1 MGNLVTRIGLH
12 RHAYQ
17 AGPGPATVTQHAV
30 TASVQGMS
38 GPTILPVSGGVTTI
52 AADGAPFYNSGYSFG
67 YQARQLGAGAMPL
80 LLPPRAAQLDLTDP
94 TSWDRPVTWCGVS

>member
-1 MGNLVTRIGLH
+1 MGNYVSRVLD

-17 AGPGPATVTQHAV
+17 AGAGPRLVTQHAI
-30 TASVQGMS
+30 TASVQGPS
-38 GPTILPVSGGVTTI
+38 GPSILPVSGGVTTI

-67 YQARQLGAGAMPL
+67 YPARPLGAQAMPL